1 METTYRVV
9 IKGVKEGI
17 SVEQAVRQLAALFK
31 ATEDQIRPLIN
42 TSGNVVKKGVDI
54 KTATQYLSALD
65 QAGSLAI
72 IEPETQEKLEFDVPT
87 NTDSTPAENIKE
99 PNKNISNNNAKTE
112 TKHPTAT
119 FRQKVNK
126 YGGILFACL
135 AGYGLLSTVLSTPG
149 SINSTNNQ
157 KTSSSS
163 PSSQNDGCDAS
174 KITVG
179 GCLIIAGFD
188 QSDREWEP
196 LSQLLMNG
204 SASYKASRVNGKCVA
219 NVHVYGQY
227 KGSSYD
233 KHFSCPIN

>member
-1 METTYRVV
+1 METTYSVV
-9 IKGVKEGI
+9 IKGLKEGV

-31 ATEDQIRPLIN
+31 ATEDQIRPLI
-42 TSGNVVKKGVDI
+42 TVPGHVVKKGIDI
-54 KTATQYLSALD
+54 KTATRYLSAIE
-65 QAGSLAI
+65 QAGAQAI
-72 IEPETQEKLEFDVPT
+72 IEPEKTEKLEFDVPT
-87 NTDSTPAENIKE
+87 NSIEGPV
-99 PNKNISNNNAKTE
+99 SNNQNIPNSNLQPAIKSQTL
-112 TKHPTAT
+112 T

-135 AGYGLLSTVLSTPG
+135 AGYGLLSTVLSTSG
-149 SINSTNNQ
+149 N
-157 KTSSSS
+157 TSSNNKQSSSVNS
-163 PSSQNDGCDAS
+163 PSSQDDACDAS
-174 KITVG
+174 KMTVG
-179 GCLIIAGFD
+179 GCLITAGFD

-204 SASYKASRVNGKCVA
+204 SASYKASKVNGKCIA